1 MTTFF
6 SKTDFASKILTL
18 YRNFEIPQIF
28 CTICTVWYF
37 FGLDTSTSDK
47 QLVPNVKSPK
57 KTQLREIFAKKKR
70 LYFRGVSTPNKAKT
84 ETQKKDTILF

>member
-1 MTTFF
+1 MV
-6 SKTDFASKILTL
+6 L
-18 YRNFEIPQIF
+18 
-28 CTICTVWYF
+28 

-47 QLVPNVKSPK
+47 QQVPNVKSPRK
-57 KTQLREIFAKKKR
+57 PNLERYLRKKR